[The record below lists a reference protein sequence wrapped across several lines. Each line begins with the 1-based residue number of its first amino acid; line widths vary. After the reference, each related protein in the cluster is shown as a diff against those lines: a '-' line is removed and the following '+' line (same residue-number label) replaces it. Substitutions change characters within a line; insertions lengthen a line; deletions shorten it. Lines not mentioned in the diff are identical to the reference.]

1 MRDSQS
7 SHCDIILKSHL
18 ELILLGGEKH
28 AVVLVLEHRARILTV
43 SCRQVLLLVD
53 KGKSHLL
60 DDCPHRAIRRLNAV
74 LPALVGEVVEQ
85 GAKVDPD
92 TALLQ
97 HCVDHLDE
105 LQDVVGAV
113 DEEAGDHRVLSKKVL
128 GLRVYLDK
136 IASGHRKLGILRK
149 LAWVNVGE
157 VDGSQLVLALDIVA
171 VVVQIGVDFE
181 AINSRGFVED
191 KVAGEE
197 HKQTEL
203 IALAFK
209 TLCSDFKGKSAKPG
223 SRHQHLLSTPAATV
237 RVEGCQGLKGTKSNI
252 LLGL

>member
-28 AVVLVLEHRARILTV
+28 AVVLILEHRARILTV
-43 SCRQVLLLVD
+43 GCRQVLLLVD

-60 DDCPHRAIRRLNAV
+60 DDCPHRAVRGLNAV
-74 LPALVGEVVEQ
+74 FPALVGEVVEQ

-97 HCVDHLDE
+97 HSVDHLDE

-113 DEEAGDHRVLSKKVL
+113 DEEAGDHRILSKKVL

-136 IASGHRKLGILRK
+136 IASGHRELGILRK
-149 LAWVNVGE
+149 LARVNIGE

-181 AINSRGFVED
+181 AINGRGFVED

-209 TLCSDFKGKSAKPG
+209 SLCSDLEGKSTEASAGNKHFLIHPSSSIRIEG
-223 SRHQHLLSTPAATV
+223 GECLDNWGVALLSFH
-237 RVEGCQGLKGTKSNI
+237 
-252 LLGL
+252 